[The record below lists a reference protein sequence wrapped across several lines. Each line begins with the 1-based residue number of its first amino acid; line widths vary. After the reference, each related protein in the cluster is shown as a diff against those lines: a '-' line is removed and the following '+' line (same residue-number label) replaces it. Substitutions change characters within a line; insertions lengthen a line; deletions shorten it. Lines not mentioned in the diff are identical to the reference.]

1 MNYPIFIQNKL
12 LSESLFIGLYSC
24 VIYLLVSFTTNSS
37 NFNLLLFTV
46 GFLKHFLGYYLK
58 IQDYYCN
65 SCLTNS
71 KSKTTTTKLIVESI
85 LEGGV
90 FIILGLLLKLFIEN
104 RFLLIFLLGFLL
116 HTVAEFAGI
125 HKYFCKSHCVIQRRP

>member
-24 VIYLLVSFTTNSS
+24 VIYLFVSFTSNSS

-58 IQDYYCN
+58 IQDYY
-65 SCLTNS
+65 
-71 KSKTTTTKLIVESI
+71 
-85 LEGGV
+85 
-90 FIILGLLLKLFIEN
+90 
-104 RFLLIFLLGFLL
+104 
-116 HTVAEFAGI
+116 
-125 HKYFCKSHCVIQRRP
+125 